1 MKHLTEEQFDLL
13 RKAAYE
19 FVTSVTWGNDVEVEK
34 GNAFDEYLEDELIK
48 PFIEPLINGTL

>member
-19 FVTSVTWGNDVEVEK
+19 FVTSVTWGNDVEVEEGK
-34 GNAFDEYLEDELIK
+34 AFDEYLEDELIK
-48 PFIEPLINGTL
+48 PFIEHKRKL

>member
-1 MKHLTEEQFDLL
+1 MKHLTEEQFNLL

-19 FVTSVTWGNDVEVEK
+19 FATSVTWGNDVEIERGK
-34 GNAFDEYLEDELIK
+34 AFDECLKDELIK